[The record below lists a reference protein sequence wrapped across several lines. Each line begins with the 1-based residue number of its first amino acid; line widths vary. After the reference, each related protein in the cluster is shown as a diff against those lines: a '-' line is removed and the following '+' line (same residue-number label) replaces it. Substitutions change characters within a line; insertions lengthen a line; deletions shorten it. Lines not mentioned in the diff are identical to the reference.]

1 MSIFQKIIDKEIPA
15 YIIDENDHFMAFLD
29 VFPVTEGHV
38 LVIPK
43 VAVDKFYDMD
53 SALIGQW
60 MQYAQRI
67 ALALEKAIPCKRVG
81 MSIVGLEVPHAH
93 IHLLPINKLNDMSFE
108 KERLKFTN
116 DEYEVIRDRIKKELS

>member
-15 YIIDENDHFMAFLD
+15 YIIDENEHFMAFLD
-29 VFPVTEGHV
+29 VFPVTAGHV

-53 SALIGQW
+53 TTLIGQW

-67 ALALEKAIPCKRVG
+67 AHAIEKAIPCKRVG

-93 IHLLPINKLNDMSFE
+93 IHLLPISALSDMSFE

-116 DEYEVIRDRIKKELS
+116 DEYEAIRDRIKNAL